1 MSMGVLT
8 MRAPKEKSK
17 SLKNSG
23 RAKKGKI
30 EIVERFCERCGH
42 TRAINNYRYFKCTRC
57 GYRYDG

>member
-1 MSMGVLT
+1 